1 MTLTAYESVR
11 LLAGFAMVLLILPAA
26 LPSLARWRRVLRNA
40 GLAVFVAAML
50 AALYAWVTGAG

>member
-26 LPSLARWRRVLRNA
+26 LPSLSRWRQQIRLA
-40 GLAVFVAAML
+40 GLAAFLAAM
-50 AALYAWVTGAG
+50 AVALYVWLTE